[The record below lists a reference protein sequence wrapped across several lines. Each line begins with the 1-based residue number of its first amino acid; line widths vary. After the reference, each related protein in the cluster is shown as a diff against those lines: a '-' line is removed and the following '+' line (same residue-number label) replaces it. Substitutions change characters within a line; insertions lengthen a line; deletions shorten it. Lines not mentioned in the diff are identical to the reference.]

1 MKFKKIGA
9 IDIGSNA
16 MRLLITQV
24 RETEGETF
32 FKKVL
37 LTRLPVRL
45 GQEAFIEQELS
56 KETIAKFLQGMKAYK
71 YLLKVHGVEV
81 FRACAT
87 SAMREAKNGSD
98 VVRQAMDKTGIP
110 IEIIDGR
117 EEAELI
123 FNGHFKDKLDPDSNY
138 VYIDVGGGSTE
149 ITILSEERIIA
160 AKSFKVGTI
169 RLLNNLVK
177 ESQWKEMKTWVKQ
190 KTKHLD
196 HVEAI
201 GSGGN
206 INKLYKLSEKSYPR
220 PMLYQELKLLKNDL
234 TSLSFEDRISKYN
247 VNPDRAD
254 VITLAGEIY
263 FSVMKWSDASI
274 IHVPKIGLTDGIVT
288 DLHAK
293 ELTA

>member
-1 MKFKKIGA
+1 
-9 IDIGSNA
+9 

-32 FKKVL
+32 FKRVS

-190 KTKHLD
+190 KTKHLN

-247 VNPDRAD
+247 LNPDRAD

>member
-24 RETEGETF
+24 REKDGETF
-32 FKKVL
+32 FKKVS

-45 GQEAFIEQELS
+45 GQEAFIKQELS
-56 KETIAKFLQGMKAYK
+56 KETISTFIQGMKAYK
-71 YLLKVHGVEV
+71 YLLKVHGVEL

-87 SAMREAKNGSD
+87 SAMRDAKNGAD
-98 VVRQAMDKTGIP
+98 VVKQAMDKTGIP

-169 RLLNNLVK
+169 RLLNDLVN
-177 ESQWKEMKTWVKQ
+177 ESQWKEMKAWVKQ
-190 KTKHLD
+190 KTKHLN
-196 HVEAI
+196 HAEAI

-206 INKLYKLSEKSYPR
+206 INKLYKLSDKTYPR

-234 TSLSFEDRISKYN
+234 SSMSFEDRINKYN
-247 VNPDRAD
+247 LNPDRAD

-263 FSVMKWSDASI
+263 FSVMKWSDVSI

-288 DLHAK
+288 YLHAQGMRN
-293 ELTA
+293 

>member
-1 MKFKKIGA
+1 LKFKKIGA

-24 RETEGETF
+24 RESEGETF
-32 FKKVL
+32 FKKVS

-56 KETIAKFLQGMKAYK
+56 DQTISKFLQGMKAYK
-71 YLLKVHGVEV
+71 YLLQVHDVQV
-81 FRACAT
+81 YRACAT

-98 VVRQAMDKTGIP
+98 VVKKAMDKTGIP

-138 VYIDVGGGSTE
+138 IYIDVGGGSTE

-169 RLLNNLVK
+169 RLLNDLVK
-177 ESQWKEMKTWVKQ
+177 ESHWKEMKTWVKQ

-220 PMLYQELKLLKNDL
+220 PMIYQELKFLKNDL
-234 TSLSFEDRISKYN
+234 TALSFEERISKYN
-247 VNPDRAD
+247 LNPDRAD

-293 ELTA
+293 ELSA